1 MKTMN
6 VIKRFLLLWVLSMV
20 ILPLSAVSYDF
31 IEDGIC
37 YKLLSYGNFVEVT
50 QGKSSYKGDIVI
62 PTTVTHNGQEYYVVG
77 IGDAAFDCCGNVT
90 SVKMP
95 ETISSIGQYAFRDC
109 IYNHRTTKTNQKYPS
124 VNL

>member
-1 MKTMN
+1 MN

-37 YKLLSYGNFVEVT
+37 YKLLSYGNFVEVNRYDT
-50 QGKSSYKGDIVI
+50 QGKSLYEGDIVI

-77 IGDAAFDCCGNVT
+77 IGNSAFFGSGNVT

-95 ETISSIGQYAFRDC
+95 ETISSIGQYAFSGC
-109 IYNHRTTKTNQKYPS
+109 I
-124 VNL
+124 